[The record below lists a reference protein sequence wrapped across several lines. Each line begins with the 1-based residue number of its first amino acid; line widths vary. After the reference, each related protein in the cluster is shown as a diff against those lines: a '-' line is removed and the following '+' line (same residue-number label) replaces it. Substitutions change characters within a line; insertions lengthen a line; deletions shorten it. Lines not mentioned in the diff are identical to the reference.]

1 MSGETPP
8 GAQGLIAGDS
18 FQGKRRSLIVIAI
31 AQVLALSIWFS
42 GAAALPGLVISGA
55 LSPFHQAALTTAVQ
69 IGFVVGALTSAV
81 LGLADRM
88 DPRRLFAIGAIIA
101 AVSNLIAVNLPA
113 DHLGIITTRCVAGAA
128 LALVYPVGMK
138 LAVSW
143 ARGDAGFLVGLLVGA
158 LTLGSA
164 IPYIFN
170 IADIGLE
177 WQTPMAVSALAAFI
191 SALLIFISRP
201 GPGLRVTP
209 AFDPQAALITLKDP
223 ALRLVN
229 FGYLGHMWE
238 LYAMWAWIGPFL
250 HVYWSRHSAGSDI
263 ADLTTFSVIAVGGL
277 ACLASGLAADRYG
290 RTTITIAAMAIS
302 GACAVLSALL
312 FDASPWWMIP
322 LLLVWGMAVIADS
335 AQFSTAIAELSP
347 PQWTGTLLTLQT
359 ALGFALTAVI
369 VQALPLWIDF
379 AGWRYAFVPLA
390 IGPAFGV
397 WAMWKLR
404 TMPDALKLA
413 GGKR

>member
-1 MSGETPP
+1 MPSTTPEST
-8 GAQGLIAGDS
+8 QGLNAADP
-18 FQGKRRSLIVIAI
+18 FVGKARSLIIIAL

-55 LSPFHQAALTTAVQ
+55 LTPFHQAALTTAVQ
-69 IGFVVGALTSAV
+69 IGFVIGALASAT

-88 DPRRLFAIGAIIA
+88 DSRRLFAIGATIA
-101 AVSNLIAVNLPA
+101 AAANLIAISLPA
-113 DHLGIITTRCVAGAA
+113 DHLGIIATRGIAGTS

-164 IPYIFN
+164 IPFVFN
-170 IADIGLE
+170 IADIGLD
-177 WQTPMAVSALAAFI
+177 WQTPLVVSAFAALI
-191 SALLIFISRP
+191 SAGMIFVAKQ
-201 GPGLRVTP
+201 GPGLRAAP
-209 AFDPQAALITLKDP
+209 AFDPRAALIMLKDP

-250 HVYWSRHSAGSDI
+250 HIYWSQHSVGGSI
-263 ADLTTFSVIAVGGL
+263 ADLTTFGVVSVGGL
-277 ACLASGLAADRYG
+277 ACVVSGLAADRFG
-290 RTTITIAAMAIS
+290 RTTITITAMTIS
-302 GACAVLSALL
+302 GACAVMTAFL
-312 FDASPWWMIP
+312 FTASPVLMIP

-335 AQFSTAIAELSP
+335 AQFSTAMAELSP

-369 VQALPLWIDF
+369 VQILPLWIDF

-397 WAMWKLR
+397 WAMWRLR
-404 TMPDALKLA
+404 TLPASLKLA
-413 GGKR
+413 GGNR